1 MIMPKMA
8 YHEYVTGSQPA
19 NLMCWLTGS
28 GEEGRRV
35 LVFSQFTTMLDIIKE
50 ELEHNNIAYKMLDG
64 RTPQKDRGQGDY

>member
-1 MIMPKMA
+1 MFLA
-8 YHEYVTGSQPA
+8 DYRESTGKLDVLVDRISE
-19 NLMCWLTGS
+19 LR
-28 GEEGRRV
+28 EEGRRV